1 MFTLPQLASVGLSE
15 AVARDKGLDFD
26 ARFEKTVGWYSSL
39 RVGAR
44 HPAYKVLV
52 EKGTDKI
59 LGAHLIG
66 PGAEEQINLFA
77 MAMAGGLTANSIKGL
92 IFAYPSFASDI
103 GSMI

>member
-1 MFTLPQLASVGLSE
+1 
-15 AVARDKGLDFD
+15 VAP
-26 ARFEKTVGWYSSL
+26 L

-44 HPAYKVLV
+44 HTAYKVLI
-52 EKGTDKI
+52 EKGTGKI

-77 MAMAGGLTANSIKGL
+77 MAMAAGLTANNIKGL

-103 GSMI
+103 SSMT